1 MYLTKGMRTRLLRGN
16 HHYRINVGGLHT
28 VCYLHR
34 LLQLK
39 YPGLQTHVTLSRAQE
54 LVNHHSYIAL
64 DYAAELK
71 DWAAGRHE
79 KDFRLIQLP
88 YTQVRRLSYVVSPG
102 YGCSFFLVLDD
113 LCLLSRRWQALL

>member
-1 MYLTKGMRTRLLRGN
+1 MNKVYTTIDNRVHSLASMDTRLLQDDPL
-16 HHYRINVGGLHT
+16 YRINVGGLHT

-54 LVNHHSYIAL
+54 LVDRHCYIAL
-64 DYAAELK
+64 DYATELK
-71 DWAAGRHE
+71 EWAAGRHE

-88 YTQVRRLSYVVSPG
+88 YTQVRGRFS
-102 YGCSFFLVLDD
+102 
-113 LCLLSRRWQALL
+113 